1 MILSF
6 KEIITIQTMAINLKQ
21 TLEAY
26 SKKETFSVTETLEL
40 FDDSLVAQIAD
51 SKISDVL
58 KKEFK
63 NAYREVSDTEYW
75 EDWDGDCDYALQ
87 RIMGEFD
94 EVIKKMVE
102 EL

>member
-1 MILSF
+1 M
-6 KEIITIQTMAINLKQ
+6 MAINLKQ

-40 FDDSLVAQIAD
+40 FDDSLVAQIAN
-51 SKISDVL
+51 SKISDDL

-63 NAYREVSDTEYW
+63 NVYQEVGDTEYW
-75 EDWDGDCDYALQ
+75 EDWDSDCDYAL
-87 RIMGEFD
+87 RCIMNEFD
-94 EVIKKMVE
+94 GVIKKMVV

>member
-1 MILSF
+1 
-6 KEIITIQTMAINLKQ
+6 MAINLKQ
-21 TLEAY
+21 TLDTY

-51 SKISDVL
+51 SEISHDL

-63 NAYREVSDTEYW
+63 KAYQEVGDTEYW
-75 EDWDGDCDYALQ
+75 EDWDSDCDYALQ
-87 RIMGEFD
+87 CVMNDFNG
-94 EVIKKMVE
+94 VIAKMVE

>member
-21 TLEAY
+21 TLETY

-40 FDDSLVAQIAD
+40 FDDNLVAQIAD
-51 SKISDVL
+51 SKISDDL

-63 NAYREVSDTEYW
+63 NAYQEVGDTEYW
-75 EDWDGDCDYALQ
+75 EDWDSDCDYALQ
-87 RIMGEFD
+87 RVMGDFD
-94 EVIKKMVE
+94 DVIKKMIE

>member
-6 KEIITIQTMAINLKQ
+6 NEIITIQTMAINLKQ

-51 SKISDVL
+51 SKISEDL

-63 NAYREVSDTEYW
+63 NAYQEVGDTEYW
-75 EDWDGDCDYALQ
+75 EDWDSDCDYALQ
-87 RIMGEFD
+87 CIMNEFD
-94 EVIKKMVE
+94 GVIKKMVV

>member
-1 MILSF
+1 
-6 KEIITIQTMAINLKQ
+6 MAINLKQ

-63 NAYREVSDTEYW
+63 NAYLEVGDTEYW
-75 EDWDGDCDYALQ
+75 EDWDSDCDYAL
-87 RIMGEFD
+87 RCIMNEFD
-94 EVIKKMVE
+94 GVIKKMVE

>member
-1 MILSF
+1 MILLF
-6 KEIITIQTMAINLKQ
+6 NEIITIQTMAINLKQ

-51 SKISDVL
+51 SKISNDL
-58 KKEFK
+58 LKEFK
-63 NAYREVSDTEYW
+63 NAYQEVVDTEYW
-75 EDWDGDCDYALQ
+75 EDWDSDCDYALQ
-87 RIMGEFD
+87 CIMSEFD
-94 EVIKKMVE
+94 GVIKKIVK

>member
-1 MILSF
+1 
-6 KEIITIQTMAINLKQ
+6 MAINLKQ

-63 NAYREVSDTEYW
+63 NAYLEVGDTEYW
-75 EDWDGDCDYALQ
+75 EDWDSDCDYALQ

-94 EVIKKMVE
+94 GVIKKMVE

>member
-51 SKISDVL
+51 SKISYIL

-63 NAYREVSDTEYW
+63 DAYQEVSDTEYW
-75 EDWDGDCDYALQ
+75 EDWDSDCDYALQ
-87 RIMGEFD
+87 CIMSDFD
-94 EVIKKMVE
+94 GVIKKMIH